1 MNMPRTILI
10 PNGDNI
16 VHTFSDKEYQNRQ
29 ERLRRHMAQS
39 NIDSCHF
46 YIYSWY

>member
-16 VHTFSDKEYQNRQ
+16 VHTFSDKEFQNRQ
-29 ERLRRHMAQS
+29 ADASELIWRKITL
-39 NIDSCHF
+39 IV
-46 YIYSWY
+46 

>member
-16 VHTFSDKEYQNRQ
+16 VHTFSDKEFQNRQ
-29 ERLRRHMAQS
+29 QKPQNSYGAK
-39 NIDSCHF
+39 
-46 YIYSWY
+46 